1 MAKSKFITI
10 EVNPVCHSSEV
21 DDGDN
26 LFLWAEIPN
35 ATPRGNGG
43 TSILRSI
50 TAIDFDDNN
59 ADIELYFAQT
69 KDADASVTGA
79 LGAASTI
86 VNMTDAE
93 VRTLKPLGQHMFPD
107 VSHHESG
114 DYANSRFYIINR
126 PGGST
131 TINIPMFS
139 FPTQAQIDAGNAVP
153 GSIYVMGVATA
164 TKTYSVNGLKFYFT
178 FEIA

>member
-21 DDGDN
+21 DNGDN
-26 LFLWAEIPN
+26 LFLWTEIPN
-35 ATPRGNGG
+35 AIPRGNG
-43 TSILRSI
+43 
-50 TAIDFDDNN
+50 
-59 ADIELYFAQT
+59 
-69 KDADASVTGA
+69 
-79 LGAASTI
+79 
-86 VNMTDAE
+86 
-93 VRTLKPLGQHMFPD
+93 
-107 VSHHESG
+107 
-114 DYANSRFYIINR
+114 
-126 PGGST
+126 